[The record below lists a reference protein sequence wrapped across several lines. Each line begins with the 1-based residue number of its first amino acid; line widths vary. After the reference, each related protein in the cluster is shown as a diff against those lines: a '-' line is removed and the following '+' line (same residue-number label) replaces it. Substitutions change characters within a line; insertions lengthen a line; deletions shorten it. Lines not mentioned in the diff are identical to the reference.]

1 MQRTTVRFRRDL
13 PCPAG
18 RPEKEISMKKLLC
31 VAALAL
37 SLGCL
42 SPSLAVQAADA
53 GTPQAGKPQVDKPAK
68 AQVRVTSVA
77 VVNEGTD
84 SIGAR
89 LATRLKESF
98 NQSNL
103 FVLNE
108 KDEPKLQVLIMT
120 QPEFPSRPHVGSVY
134 SVCWVFKQGDGYLGF
149 LLSREVGTL
158 NMEEVDGLVA
168 KLVERTDGIAA
179 KYENLWK

>member
-1 MQRTTVRFRRDL
+1 
-13 PCPAG
+13 
-18 RPEKEISMKKLLC
+18 MKKLLC
-31 VAALAL
+31 AAALAL

-53 GTPQAGKPQVDKPAK
+53 GMPQAGKAQADKPVK
-68 AQVRVTSVA
+68 TQVRVTSVA

-89 LATRLKESF
+89 LATRLKETF

-108 KDEPKLQVLIMT
+108 KDEPKLQLLIMT
-120 QPEFPSRPHVGSVY
+120 QPEFPGRPHVGSVY
-134 SVCWVFKQGDGYLGF
+134 SVCWVFKQGEGYLGF

-158 NMEEVDGLVA
+158 NMEEVDELVA